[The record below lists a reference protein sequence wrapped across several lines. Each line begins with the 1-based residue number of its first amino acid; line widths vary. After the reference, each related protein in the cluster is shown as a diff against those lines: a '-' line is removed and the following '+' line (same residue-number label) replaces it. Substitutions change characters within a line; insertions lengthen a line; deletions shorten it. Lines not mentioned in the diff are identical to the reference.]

1 MVQIMTPTP
10 SVPLVRTGKYW
21 VAFYSSL
28 GFCVVSI
35 LEILPAWM
43 TGGVVRPVPIIASSI
58 IFRITND
65 QRMVESEYGLRESTL
80 WCPEANDESQ
90 MLRMR
95 RRHGSTVCAD
105 VGQTS
110 LL

>member
-1 MVQIMTPTP
+1 MCVHAP
-10 SVPLVRTGKYW
+10 SVPSVRTGKFW
-21 VAFYSSL
+21 VTFYSSPASCPH
-28 GFCVVSI
+28 GI

-65 QRMVESEYGLRESTL
+65 QRTVESEYGLRESTL

-90 MLRMR
+90 MLRLR
-95 RRHGSTVCAD
+95 RRYGSTVCAD
-105 VGQTS
+105 DGETS